1 MTNGRE
7 PILEG
12 PGLSDYERYIRT
24 EELLALQKGPDTW
37 EHRDELLF
45 TVVHQSSELWLKLAE
60 SEVREALRLLALPE
74 PRIVKA
80 VSHLHRV
87 RMCVKYTVEQL
98 DMLEEMTPWDY
109 QQVRLALGHGSG
121 FDSPGFRA
129 VRGLMA
135 TLGGELTR
143 LREARGLSVL
153 DLYVR
158 HEEHDDLHALAEMLV
173 TIDEAFID
181 WRDRHYRVVERTIG
195 FDVIGTQGT
204 PVEVLSGLRDRQFFP
219 ELWRARGALTRHADE
234 VLRGTPGAHG

>member
-1 MTNGRE
+1 MRE

-12 PGLSDYERYIRT
+12 TGLSDYERYIRT
-24 EELLALQKGPDTW
+24 EELLALQKGPGEW

-45 TVVHQSSELWLKLAE
+45 TVVHQSSELWLKLAD
-60 SEVREALRLLALPE
+60 SEITEALRLLALPA
-74 PRIVKA
+74 PRIHAA
-80 VSHLHRV
+80 VSHLQRV
-87 RMCVKYTVEQL
+87 LMCVHYTTEQL
-98 DMLEEMTPWDY
+98 DMLEEMSPWDY

-129 VRGLMA
+129 VRLRMPA
-135 TLGGELTR
+135 LGAELTR
-143 LREARGLSVL
+143 LREARGLSLL

-158 HEEHDDLHALAEMLV
+158 HDEHDDLHALAEALV
-173 TIDEAFID
+173 SLDEAFID

-219 ELWRARGALTRHADE
+219 ELWKVRGALTRHADE
-234 VLRGTPGAHG
+234 HLRGTPGAHG